1 MKREKITK
9 ADLVGQIQDQLKHQG
24 RLDRKEIK
32 LVLDQFF
39 EEVKVTLQEDKV
51 IELRGFGTFEVRTR
65 KGKDKARNPRTGE
78 ITSVES
84 HGVPLFRAG
93 KELKQ
98 LAWPIVH
105 PIKDTNREYS
115 TTPSD

>member
-1 MKREKITK
+1 MKREKVTK
-9 ADLVGQIQDQLKHQG
+9 AELVEHIQNDLKEQVH
-24 RLDRKEIK
+24 LDRKDIK
-32 LVLDQFF
+32 LILDHFF
-39 EEVKVTLQEDKV
+39 ENVKNALEEDKV

-65 KGKDKARNPRTGE
+65 KGKEKARNPRTGE

-98 LAWPIVH
+98 VTWPIVH
-105 PIKDTNREYS
+105 PINN
-115 TTPSD
+115 

>member
-1 MKREKITK
+1 MKREKVTK
-9 ADLVGQIQDQLKHQG
+9 AELVGQIQEELKNQV
-24 RLDRKEIK
+24 RLDRKDIK
-32 LVLDQFF
+32 LILDQFF
-39 EEVKVTLQEDKV
+39 DEVKGALEEDKV

-105 PIKDTNREYS
+105 SGDVVIK
-115 TTPSD
+115 

>member
-1 MKREKITK
+1 MRREKLTK
-9 ADLVGQIQDQLKHQG
+9 ADLVGQIQNGLQEQVN
-24 RLDRKEIK
+24 LDRRDIK

-39 EEVKVTLQEDKV
+39 EELKGALGSDRI

-65 KGKDKARNPRTGE
+65 KGRERARNPRTGE

-84 HGVPLFRAG
+84 HGVPLFRPG

-98 LAWPIVH
+98 IAWPIVH
-105 PIKDTNREYS
+105 PLEK
-115 TTPSD
+115 

>member
-1 MKREKITK
+1 MQRDKVTK
-9 ADLVGQIQDQLKHQG
+9 AELVGQILDELKNQVH
-24 RLDRKEIK
+24 RLDRKDIK
-32 LVLDQFF
+32 LILDQFF
-39 EEVKVTLQEDKV
+39 EEVKGALRDDKV

-65 KGKDKARNPRTGE
+65 KGKEKARNPRTGE

-105 PIKDTNREYS
+105 TIDDK
-115 TTPSD
+115 

>member
-1 MKREKITK
+1 MRREKVTK
-9 ADLVGQIQDQLKHQG
+9 ADLVGRIQDGVKQQIDLE
-24 RLDRKEIK
+24 RKDIK

-39 EEVKVTLQEDKV
+39 EEIKGALESDRI

-65 KGKDKARNPRTGE
+65 KGKERARNPRTGE

-98 LAWPIVH
+98 IAWPIVH
-105 PIKDTNREYS
+105 KK
-115 TTPSD
+115 

>member
-1 MKREKITK
+1 MRREKVTK
-9 ADLVGQIQDQLKHQG
+9 ADLVGQIQDGVKQQIDLE
-24 RLDRKEIK
+24 RKDIK

-39 EEVKVTLQEDKV
+39 EEIKGALESDRI

-65 KGKDKARNPRTGE
+65 KGKERARNPRTGE

-98 LAWPIVH
+98 IAWPIVH
-105 PIKDTNREYS
+105 KK
-115 TTPSD
+115 

>member
-1 MKREKITK
+1 MRREKVTK
-9 ADLVGQIQDQLKHQG
+9 ADLVGQIQDGVKQQIDLE
-24 RLDRKEIK
+24 RKDIK

-39 EEVKVTLQEDKV
+39 EEIKSALESDRI

-65 KGKDKARNPRTGE
+65 KGKERARNPRTGE

-98 LAWPIVH
+98 IAWPIVH
-105 PIKDTNREYS
+105 KK
-115 TTPSD
+115 